1 MKKNKTPPGEAGV
14 CAVQTAASP
23 PLSGFGQDASPD
35 YYQMRLYKSLREN
48 VPVIDAAVTKLVR
61 LTGGFCVRCSDQ
73 RSQAYL
79 DDFLRRVPVNGCCTG
94 LENFIAA
101 YFEQL
106 LTCGTAIG
114 EILTDA
120 AGRPAALYNA
130 PLKNVEL
137 TRGKNGFDV
146 EMFVTTRG
154 VREPVK
160 YPELIVL
167 SALNPK
173 PGAFSGVS
181 LLHGLPFVG
190 EILLKIFRTTG
201 VNWDRCG
208 NVRFAVTYKPQND
221 ALDKAYAKE
230 RAMQVAKEW
239 SSAMNSRSVKDFIA
253 VGDVQIKAIGADM
266 PILNSEVPVRQL
278 IEQIVA
284 KTGLPPFL
292 LGLSWSTT
300 ERMSS
305 QQADA
310 LTSELEELKKESA
323 KSQDKA
329 ELARRARQLMKQ
341 SLGEFDDIT
350 NPVTPPDPDE
360 DYVLPRPLR
369 VGDTVL
375 LVDIGKTGEVT
386 ALADK
391 RGDIEVTAGILK
403 MRTPL
408 KNLRLQ
414 DKPQPQKTTRTAP
427 KSGGKDFRP
436 EGGKA
441 ECDIRG
447 MTVEDGILELERHMD
462 RCMRQSL
469 SEITVIH
476 GKGTG
481 ALRKG
486 IQDYLR
492 RCKYVKSYRLGTFGE
507 GEAGVTVVTLK

>member
-35 YYQMRLYKSLREN
+35 YYHAGLYYALREA

-61 LTGGFCVRCSDQ
+61 LTGGFCVRCSDPDA
-73 RSQAYL
+73 QAFL
-79 DDFLRRVPVNGCCTG
+79 DDFLRRVPVNGCSTG
-94 LENFIAA
+94 MENFMTA

-114 EILTDA
+114 EIVTDA
-120 AGRPAALYNA
+120 AGQPAALYNA

-137 TRGKNGFDV
+137 VRSQNGFDV
-146 EMFVTTRG
+146 DLFVTARG
-154 VREPVK
+154 VREAVK
-160 YPELIVL
+160 YPDLVVL
-167 SALNPK
+167 SALNPQ

-190 EILLKIFRTTG
+190 EILLKILRTTG

-230 RAMQVAKEW
+230 RAMQVAREW
-239 SSAMNSRSVKDFIA
+239 SSAMSSHSVKDFIA

-266 PILNSEVPVRQL
+266 PILDSEVPVRQL

-310 LTSELEELKKESA
+310 LTSELEAYRRVLTPAIEKICAVCLR
-323 KSQDKA
+323 
-329 ELARRARQLMKQ
+329 LAGLDGGVQVMW
-341 SLGEFDDIT
+341 DDI
-350 NPVTPPDPDE
+350 
-360 DYVLPRPLR
+360 
-369 VGDTVL
+369 
-375 LVDIGKTGEVT
+375 
-386 ALADK
+386 
-391 RGDIEVTAGILK
+391 
-403 MRTPL
+403 M
-408 KNLRLQ
+408 LQ
-414 DKPQPQKTTRTAP
+414 DMVEQARAQLLTAQ
-427 KSGGKDFRP
+427 
-436 EGGKA
+436 A
-441 ECDIRG
+441 ENFNK
-447 MTVEDGILELERHMD
+447 ED
-462 RCMRQSL
+462 
-469 SEITVIH
+469 V
-476 GKGTG
+476 
-481 ALRKG
+481 
-486 IQDYLR
+486 
-492 RCKYVKSYRLGTFGE
+492 
-507 GEAGVTVVTLK
+507 